1 MLRGVTF
8 VAKPGERVAIVG
20 RTGSGKST
28 LGLSLLRVTQI
39 VSGKVLIDGVD
50 VREVSLAR
58 LRTSICF
65 IAQDTQ
71 LFTGDIKANIDP
83 FGNMGDDKAQTIV
96 ATCNIASSNDGG
108 GASKVQSLSTR
119 TPVIDG
125 GSKFSSGQRQILGLA
140 RAFCRQS
147 RVVILDEPT
156 ALVDRDTDLRMQ
168 ELLRSQLASSTVI
181 TIAHRLR
188 SIMDYDRII
197 VMGDGMVI
205 EWVAVLPPNIEATLN
220 LSASTNTEG
229 GTGMGHRP
237 IRFSPGEC
245 SGA

>member
-1 MLRGVTF
+1 M
-8 VAKPGERVAIVG
+8 
-20 RTGSGKST
+20 
-28 LGLSLLRVTQI
+28 
-39 VSGKVLIDGVD
+39 
-50 VREVSLAR
+50 
-58 LRTSICF
+58 
-65 IAQDTQ
+65 
-71 LFTGDIKANIDP
+71 
-83 FGNMGDDKAQTIV
+83 
-96 ATCNIASSNDGG
+96 
-108 GASKVQSLSTR
+108 
-119 TPVIDG
+119 IDG